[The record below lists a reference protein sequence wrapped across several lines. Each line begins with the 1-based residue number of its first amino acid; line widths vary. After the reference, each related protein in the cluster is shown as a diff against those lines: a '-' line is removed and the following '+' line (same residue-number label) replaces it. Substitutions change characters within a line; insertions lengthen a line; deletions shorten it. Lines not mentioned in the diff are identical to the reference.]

1 MKNIQIIDG
10 ADNATFSIFQA
21 TEEEFELIFPR
32 LGQDLEVAE
41 TAYKRLGKKKA
52 GEVFG
57 AIWKRPILKPDVN
70 GLHGTLFYNYFDKR
84 QHLPKSKREIDRPE
98 GQINQAQRDLYR
110 AKRDACDPA
119 STDGAGVQTN
129 SVA

>member
-1 MKNIQIIDG
+1 LKNIQIIDG
-10 ADNATFSIFQA
+10 GDNATFSIFQA

-52 GEVFG
+52 GDVFG

-84 QHLPKSKREIDRPE
+84 HHLP
-98 GQINQAQRDLYR
+98 INQAQRDLYR

-119 STDGAGVQTN
+119 STDGAGAQTGG
-129 SVA
+129 AA